1 MKLIVGLGNPGKE
14 YEDTRHNIG
23 FGIIDEIAKKYK
35 ISLKQEKHLLSLC
48 GRGKIVEAC
57 HGTPLQAN
65 NDFEFVIACPQTFMN
80 NSGNAVVKLL
90 NWFKLEISD
99 LIVDDDEV
107 ALDIGKIR
115 ISHGRSAAGHHGLES
130 IIQMTGGKQDFTR
143 LRIGVG
149 PDPGGDIRADYVL
162 GKFTNKEN
170 KVIEKV
176 ISISIEAIEMLL
188 NKEVDSVM
196 NKYNGMEIA

>member
-23 FGIIDEIAKKYK
+23 FGIIDEITKKYR
-35 ISLKQEKHLLSLC
+35 ISLKQEKHLSSWSV
-48 GRGKIVEAC
+48 KEK
-57 HGTPLQAN
+57 
-65 NDFEFVIACPQTFMN
+65 DFVLAKPDTFMN
-80 NSGNAVVKLL
+80 NSGSAVVELL

-99 LIVDDDEV
+99 LIVVHDEV

-115 ISHGRSAAGHHGLES
+115 ISHGRSAAGHHGIES

-143 LRIGVG
+143 LRIGIG

-176 ISISIEAIEMLL
+176 IGISIEAIEMLL
-188 NKEVDSVM
+188 NKDVESVM
-196 NKYNGMEIA
+196 NKYNGMEIT